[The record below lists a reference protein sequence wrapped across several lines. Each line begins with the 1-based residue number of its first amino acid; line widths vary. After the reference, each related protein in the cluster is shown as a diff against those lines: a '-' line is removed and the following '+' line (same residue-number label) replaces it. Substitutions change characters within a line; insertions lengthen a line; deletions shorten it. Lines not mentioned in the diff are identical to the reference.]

1 VPPSGNKARLRAV
14 ELIEHTR
21 EHGGRVHRFGGG
33 VFVLTS
39 EPKLVEWLTKLGA
52 KPLTAPGLTNVE
64 GGYLRAPDG
73 KREWDLNL
81 STIPLLDE
89 EPEALWEAAAP

>member
-1 VPPSGNKARLRAV
+1 VPASEDKARLRAV

-21 EHGGRVHRFGGG
+21 EHGGRVHRFGSG
-33 VFVLTS
+33 VFALTND
-39 EPKLVEWLTKLGA
+39 PKLVEWLVGHGA
-52 KPLTAPGLTNVE
+52 KPFTAPGVTKLD
-64 GGYLRAPDG
+64 GGYLRASDG
-73 KREWDLNL
+73 SREWDLNL